1 MQMKAEHS
9 NRSMAKLCKAGVQL
23 REQIDDAFPDRDRAS
38 DGWIGDTKHAA
49 RKSDHNPTA
58 EGIVRAIDIDA
69 DLRAHKSEAFDL
81 ADQLRLLARS
91 DKRISYIIFNG
102 KIASYKRNY
111 KWRKYTG
118 INPHK
123 THIHISFTPKGDEDR
138 SMFRIPL
145 LTGEPINGKP
155 KKRSRKLGKII
166 PSSSPSD
173 LYGGGLG
180 SQGDTGKRCCCR
192 CTCNN
197 SLAKS

>member
-1 MQMKAEHS
+1 
-9 NRSMAKLCKAGVQL
+9 MAKLCKAGQQL

-38 DGWIGDTKHAA
+38 DGWIADARHAA
-49 RKSDHNPTA
+49 RKSDHNPNV

-69 DLRAHKSEAFDL
+69 DLRSHKSEAFDL
-81 ADQLRLLARS
+81 ADQLRLLARF

-123 THIHISFTPKGDEDR
+123 THIHISFTAKGDHDR
-138 SMFRIPL
+138 SMFRTPI

-155 KKRSRKLGKII
+155 KGIKRKLGKKL
-166 PSSSPSD
+166 SSSMSSNLPS
-173 LYGGGLG
+173 GGLG
-180 SQGDTGKRCCCR
+180 SESDTGKRCCCR
-192 CTCNN
+192 CTCDN

>member
-1 MQMKAEHS
+1 
-9 NRSMAKLCKAGVQL
+9 MAKLCKAGVQL
-23 REQIDDAFPDRDRAS
+23 REQIDDAFPSRDRRS
-38 DGWIGDTKHAA
+38 DGWIGDPRHAA

-69 DLRAHKSEAFDL
+69 DLKSHAAEPFDL
-81 ADQLRLLARS
+81 ADQLRLLARL

-118 INPHK
+118 INPHVS
-123 THIHISFTPKGDEDR
+123 HIHISFTAKGDHDG

-155 KKRSRKLGKII
+155 KSRGRKLGKIF
-166 PSSSPSD
+166 SSGSPSD
-173 LYGGGLG
+173 LSSSGLETR
-180 SQGDTGKRCCCR
+180 SDTCKRCNGSGSS
-192 CTCNN
+192 NN
-197 SLAKS
+197 QMA

>member
-1 MQMKAEHS
+1 
-9 NRSMAKLCKAGVQL
+9 MAKLCKAGQQL
-23 REQIDDAFPDRDRAS
+23 REQIDDAFPNRDRAS
-38 DGWIGDTKHAA
+38 DGWIGDAKHAA

-58 EGIVRAIDIDA
+58 EGIVRALDIDA
-69 DLRAHKSEAFDL
+69 DLRSHKSEAFDL

-91 DKRISYIIFNG
+91 DKRVSYIIFNG
-102 KIASYKRNY
+102 KIASWKRNY

-123 THIHISFTPKGDEDR
+123 THIHISFTKLGDNDR

-155 KKRSRKLGKII
+155 KKSRSILGKKLL
-166 PSSSPSD
+166 SSSPSD
-173 LYGGGLG
+173 LLSGGVGLKNNPN
-180 SQGDTGKRCCCR
+180 QQHCCR

-197 SLAKS
+197 PLAKS

>member
-1 MQMKAEHS
+1 
-9 NRSMAKLCKAGVQL
+9 MAKLCKAGQQL

-38 DGWIGDTKHAA
+38 DGWLGDAKHAA

-69 DLRAHKSEAFDL
+69 DLRSHKSEAFDL

-102 KIASYKRNY
+102 KIASWKRNY
-111 KWRKYTG
+111 KWRKYDG

-123 THIHISFTPKGDEDR
+123 THIHISFTKLGDNDR

-145 LTGEPINGKP
+145 LTGEPINGTVKNNL
-155 KKRSRKLGKII
+155 RKLGKILSR
-166 PSSSPSD
+166 SSSSN
-173 LYGGGLG
+173 LSSGGLG
-180 SQGDTGKRCCCR
+180 LENNPDKCCKCK
-192 CTCNN
+192 CACANP
-197 SLAKS
+197 LAKP

>member
-1 MQMKAEHS
+1 
-9 NRSMAKLCKAGVQL
+9 MAKLCKAGVQL
-23 REQIDDAFPDRDRAS
+23 REQIDDAFPNRDRRS
-38 DGWIGDTKHAA
+38 DGWIGDPRHAA

-69 DLRAHKSEAFDL
+69 DLKSHAAEPFDF

-123 THIHISFTPKGDEDR
+123 THIHISFTAKGDHDG

-155 KKRSRKLGKII
+155 KSRRRKLGKIL
-166 PSSSPSD
+166 SSSSLSNLPS
-173 LYGGGLG
+173 GGIGLE
-180 SQGDTGKRCCCR
+180 
-192 CTCNN
+192 NN
-197 SLAKS
+197 SHKCCKCNCACHNPLVKP

>member
-1 MQMKAEHS
+1 
-9 NRSMAKLCKAGVQL
+9 MANSARLCKAGQQL
-23 REQIDDAFPDRDRAS
+23 REQIDDAYPDRDRAS
-38 DGWIGDTKHAA
+38 DGWIADAKHAA

-58 EGIVRAIDIDA
+58 EGIVRALDIDA
-69 DLRAHKSEAFDL
+69 DFRSHKSEAFDL
-81 ADQLRLLARS
+81 ADQLRLLARF

-123 THIHISFTPKGDEDR
+123 THIHISFTAKGDEDR

-155 KKRSRKLGKII
+155 KSRKRKLGKII
-166 PSSSPSD
+166 SSSSTSNLPS
-173 LYGGGLG
+173 GGLG
-180 SQGDTGKRCCCR
+180 LENNFNKCCKCN

-197 SLAKS
+197 PLA

>member
-1 MQMKAEHS
+1 
-9 NRSMAKLCKAGVQL
+9 MAKLCKAGVQL

-38 DGWIGDTKHAA
+38 DGWLGDAKHAA
-49 RKSDHNPTA
+49 RRSDHNPSIPD
-58 EGIVRAIDIDA
+58 GWVRAIDIDA
-69 DLRAHKSEAFDL
+69 DLRSHKSEAFDL

-123 THIHISFTPKGDEDR
+123 THIHISFTAKGDHDG

-155 KKRSRKLGKII
+155 KSRKRKLGKIL
-166 PSSSPSD
+166 SSSSSSN
-173 LYGGGLG
+173 LSSGGFGLENNPN
-180 SQGDTGKRCCCR
+180 KCCKCN
-192 CTCNN
+192 CACNN
-197 SLAKS
+197 PLA

>member
-1 MQMKAEHS
+1 MP
-9 NRSMAKLCKAGVQL
+9 KLCKAGQQL
-23 REQIDDAFPDRDRAS
+23 REQIDDAFPDRDRTS
-38 DGWIGDTKHAA
+38 DGWIGDSKHAA

-58 EGIVRAIDIDA
+58 EGIVRALDIDA
-69 DLRAHKSEAFDL
+69 DFRSHKSEAFDL
-81 ADQLRLLARS
+81 ADQLRLLARF

-123 THIHISFTPKGDEDR
+123 THIHISFTAKGDEDR

-145 LTGEPINGKP
+145 LTGEPINGTTKAT
-155 KKRSRKLGKII
+155 RRKLGKKL
-166 PSSSPSD
+166 PSSSTSD
-173 LYGGGLG
+173 LPSGGLG
-180 SQGDTGKRCCCR
+180 SQSDTNKRCCCR

>member
-1 MQMKAEHS
+1 MP
-9 NRSMAKLCKAGVQL
+9 KLCRAGVQL

-38 DGWIGDTKHAA
+38 DGWIGDPRHAA

-58 EGIVRAIDIDA
+58 EGWVRAIDIDA
-69 DLRAHKSEAFDL
+69 DLRSHKSEAHDL

-91 DKRISYIIFNG
+91 DKRISYIIFDG

-118 INPHK
+118 INPHR
-123 THIHISFTPKGDEDR
+123 THIHISFTAKGDHDG

-155 KKRSRKLGKII
+155 KKRRRKLGEIL
-166 PSSSPSD
+166 SSSSTSNLPS
-173 LYGGGLG
+173 GGSGLENNPN
-180 SQGDTGKRCCCR
+180 KCCK
-192 CTCNN
+192 CNCASHN
-197 SLAKS
+197 PLA

>member
-1 MQMKAEHS
+1 
-9 NRSMAKLCKAGVQL
+9 MAKLCKAGQQL

-38 DGWIGDTKHAA
+38 DGWLGDAKHAA

-69 DLRAHKSEAFDL
+69 DLRSHKSEAFDL

-102 KIASYKRNY
+102 KIASWRGNY
-111 KWRKYTG
+111 KFRPYKG
-118 INPHK
+118 INPHTK
-123 THIHISFTPKGDEDR
+123 HIHVSFTAKGDDDR

-145 LTGEPINGKP
+145 LTGEPINGTS
-155 KKRSRKLGKII
+155 KKTGRILGKKL
-166 PSSSPSD
+166 SSSSTSNLSSGGLESGSD
-173 LYGGGLG
+173 L
-180 SQGDTGKRCCCR
+180 GKCNRCGCA
-192 CTCNN
+192 CNP